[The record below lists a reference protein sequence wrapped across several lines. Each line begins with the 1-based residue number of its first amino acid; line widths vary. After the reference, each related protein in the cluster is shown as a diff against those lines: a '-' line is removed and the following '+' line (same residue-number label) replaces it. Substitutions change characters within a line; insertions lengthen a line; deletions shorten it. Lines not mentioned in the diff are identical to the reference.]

1 MIQELFEALVAKL
14 PPGTPLK
21 LGAEEWER
29 HTSPPL
35 IVLIP
40 RGVSFGAAVGGGGL
54 VQSSPE
60 GQRVERSLL
69 TRVETFEVLI
79 WGRDYTEVEQVSDE
93 LVQALWA
100 ETHGSLGVL
109 GGEWV
114 EEAGGV
120 TRLGHVLRLRFAVD
134 RPVKRAERWAV
145 LEKWAKECQLQST
158 V

>member
-1 MIQELFEALVAKL
+1 MIQELFNALVAKL

-40 RGVSFGAAVGGGGL
+40 RSVNFGAAVGGGGP
-54 VQSSPE
+54 VQGPMGE
-60 GQRVERSLL
+60 QRVKRSLL

-79 WGRDYTEVEQVSDE
+79 WGKDYAEVEQVSDE
-93 LVQALWA
+93 LTQALWA
-100 ETHGSLGVL
+100 ETHGSLGML

-114 EEAGGV
+114 EEAGSV
-120 TRLGHVLRLRFAVD
+120 TRLGHVLRLRFAVE
-134 RPVKRAERWAV
+134 RPVTRAERWAV

-158 V
+158 S

>member
-1 MIQELFEALVAKL
+1 
-14 PPGTPLK
+14 
-21 LGAEEWER
+21 
-29 HTSPPL
+29 
-35 IVLIP
+35 
-40 RGVSFGAAVGGGGL
+40 
-54 VQSSPE
+54 
-60 GQRVERSLL
+60 
-69 TRVETFEVLI
+69 VETFEVLI

-114 EEAGGV
+114 EETGSV

-134 RPVKRAERWAV
+134 RPVKRTERWAV
-145 LEKWAKECQLQST
+145 LEKWARECQLQST